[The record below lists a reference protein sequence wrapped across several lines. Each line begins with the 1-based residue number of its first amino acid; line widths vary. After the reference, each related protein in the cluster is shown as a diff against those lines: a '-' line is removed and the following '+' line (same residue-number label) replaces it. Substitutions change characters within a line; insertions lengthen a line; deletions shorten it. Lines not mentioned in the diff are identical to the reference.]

1 MAVLVRDE
9 MNRNVKT
16 LEPDNTARDAAEKMT
31 RYWMGSLIIVDGD
44 KVVGIVTERD
54 ILSRVVTA
62 GKDAGK
68 VKISDIM
75 SKNVITVDED
85 KTVEEAVKAMKKN
98 DIKKLPVLRNGKL
111 SGILTT
117 TDIITGLDRD
127 SKEEGISLDSFR
139 DLKVL
144 VRRHT
149 INLEREIE
157 KNQILT
163 FLITNSL
170 YPMDSLSIIKAV
182 SRTIHKILYVTVN
195 KPHFSI
201 TETFKNK
208 GIRAGGFYFIDASS
222 GDVAVK
228 NGKNFEKI
236 SGQSNLTE
244 IVVAI
249 EKSLKE
255 KNFEGLIFD
264 SISTLLA
271 YQDEEMVIRF
281 AHSLINKLRETDTK
295 GIFLCIKE
303 DLKTSLMKNL
313 NMLADYSVDI
323 EKGGEIE

>member
-1 MAVLVRDE
+1 V
-9 MNRNVKT
+9 
-16 LEPDNTARDAAEKMT
+16 
-31 RYWMGSLIIVDGD
+31 
-44 KVVGIVTERD
+44 
-54 ILSRVVTA
+54 
-62 GKDAGK
+62 
-68 VKISDIM
+68 
-75 SKNVITVDED
+75 
-85 KTVEEAVKAMKKN
+85 
-98 DIKKLPVLRNGKL
+98 KL

-201 TETFKNK
+201 TETFKNN